1 MILSW
6 TMKIIQNCETLEILI
21 SYVNAGKLKPVVGHQ
36 QSAIRQLINNRHAET
51 QVCRL
56 GADETNSSQPNV
68 RVSQNL
74 VPSTSA
80 GVSSYTSRARLRR
93 KPGESPRGRKK
104 LLQRLEMSF
113 VHFNDKRDSSQ
124 EPGNRWVTGWVE
136 IYTNLDNK
144 RALVSAGASSYV
156 PRWRLTQVSDVKAPI
171 NRPRWQ
177 QQAQWGKTE
186 KLLSAEKQV
195 GRIVISPRPLVIRQA
210 MLYPTGEHFIWSNMR
225 VDQKKMGFRGNLYLF
240 LSMWRKVGRTISP
253 FYSPNS
259 NVAGRPNRA
268 LSLRAL

>member
-6 TMKIIQNCETLEILI
+6 TMKIIQNCETLEISI
-21 SYVNAGKLKPVVGHQ
+21 SFVNAGKLKSVVGHQ

-51 QVCRL
+51 QVGWL
-56 GADETNSSQPNV
+56 GADERNSLQPNV

-80 GVSSYTSRARLRR
+80 GVSSYKSRARLRR

-104 LLQRLEMSF
+104 LGMSF
-113 VHFNDKRDSSQ
+113 VHFNDKTDSSQ
-124 EPGNRWVTGWVE
+124 EPGNRWVKGWVE

-156 PRWRLTQVSDVKAPI
+156 PRWCQTQVSDVKAPR

-177 QQAQWGKTE
+177 QQAQWGKSE

-195 GRIVISPRPLVIRQA
+195 GGNVIFPSPLVIMQTR
-210 MLYPTGEHFIWSNMR
+210 LYPTRWAFDL
-225 VDQKKMGFRGNLYLF
+225 VDYEGGPGKNGFRGEFVFVPEYVKKSRPHNWPILF
-240 LSMWRKVGRTISP
+240 PK
-253 FYSPNS
+253 
-259 NVAGRPNRA
+259 
-268 LSLRAL
+268 